1 MIGLINKL
9 HDVWLKSKNE
19 VTASTLLK
27 EMETQSSV
35 IEELIKYTF
44 YHFETEEKYMV
55 KYHYSKYESHKR
67 EHENLASQVNAI
79 KRNFDSGKEIKSID
93 IIKFL
98 TEWLRNHI
106 LETDKKYGPYFN
118 KKGLS

>member
-1 MIGLINKL
+1 
-9 HDVWLKSKNE
+9 
-19 VTASTLLK
+19 
-27 EMETQSSV
+27 METQSSV